1 MVCFECIIDMYR
13 KKLLKK
19 KKFMGEIFVLF
30 FIFWKNE
37 LLNVISV
44 FLLLIVKCI
53 INEVKFLVEIIYNS
67 KIIIMY
73 IVFIK

>member
-1 MVCFECIIDMYR
+1 MYR

-19 KKFMGEIFVLF
+19 KNYGRDFRFIF
-30 FIFWKNE
+30 FILENE

-44 FLLLIVKCI
+44 FLLLIMKCI

>member
-30 FIFWKNE
+30 FLFWKNE
-37 LLNVISV
+37 LLNVILV
-44 FLLLIVKCI
+44 FLLLKMKCI
-53 INEVKFLVEIIYNS
+53 INEVNFLVEIIYNS

>member
-44 FLLLIVKCI
+44 FLLLIMKCI

>member
-19 KKFMGEIFVLF
+19 KKIMGEIFVLF
-30 FIFWKNE
+30 FLFWKYE

-44 FLLLIVKCI
+44 LLLLIMKCI
-53 INEVKFLVEIIYNS
+53 INEVNFLVEIIYNS